1 MASQNLIRNVAIVGA
16 AGNSGKY
23 MTAELLAT
31 GKHIVTAI
39 TRIDSQSIFPGDV
52 EVARVDYKDQNSL
65 VKALQG
71 QDALVI
77 TMNVFADQG
86 NQLKALFEAAGH
98 AAVRWILPNEWSP
111 DTADEGLVRDVA
123 IFQKNVAARK
133 LIEELGQSSYIGVV
147 TGFWYEWSL
156 AIGPAFGID
165 IEKREATLFDDGETK
180 ISTSTWPQVGRAVA
194 ALLSLPVQAEEDG
207 GACLEQ
213 FRNQMVYVKSF
224 TVSQKDMLES
234 VMRVT
239 GTDKGDWHITKESSR
254 ERYESGMK
262 AMQEGDR
269 SGFVRMMYTRVFF
282 PDESGDHESRRG
294 VANQLL
300 GLSDEDFDEATR
312 AAMRRT
318 KEYDFGAE
326 YVRK

>member
-1 MASQNLIRNVAIVGA
+1 MTSRSHIRNVAIVGA

-23 MTAELLAT
+23 MTGELLAT
-31 GKHIVTAI
+31 GKHVVTAI
-39 TRIDSQSIFPGDV
+39 TRIDSQSKFPEDV
-52 EVARVDYKDQNSL
+52 KVARVDYKDQNSL
-65 VKALQG
+65 VEALQG

-77 TMNVFADQG
+77 TMNVFADQE

-98 AAVRWILPNEWSP
+98 AGVEWILPNERSP
-111 DTADEGLVRDVA
+111 DNADEGLVRDIP

-133 LIEELGQSSYIGVV
+133 LIEELGHSSYIGVV

-165 IEKREATLFDDGETK
+165 IGKREATLFDEGETK

-194 ALLSLPVQAEEDG
+194 ALLSLPVRAEG
-207 GACLEQ
+207 GAGACLEQ

-239 GTDKGDWHITKESSR
+239 GTDEVDWHITKQSSQ
-254 ERYESGMK
+254 ERYDSGMK

-282 PDESGDHESRRG
+282 PDGSGDHESRRG
-294 VANQLL
+294 VANRLL
-300 GLSDEDFDEATR
+300 GLPEEDIDEATR
-312 AAMRRT
+312 AAVRRT
-318 KEYDFGAE
+318 KEHDFGAE